1 MSKSAVI
8 RLKKELRTT
17 TDLMEL
23 VDVLKRVAASQFHT
37 LDEKRKHSGWTR
49 ADLPS
54 QGAHPSSEQA
64 LQESEWATA
73 MAHSKEKAPPLSLT
87 VLLEDFFRLIPP
99 QQCRHPFLE
108 RPSPPLG
115 IVIVTSDEGF
125 LGGLNAVVIRK
136 ALAARAGQQAELM
149 VLGERGRIYL
159 KDLNEPFTH
168 FPGVGEHIISQEVE
182 RLRDYIV
189 EQYLRRKFATVLVFH
204 PRCFSFTHQEIHS
217 FQLLPYEQPSQSP
230 DGVSSDPTE
239 VILEPSAYS
248 IIEYLITLW
257 LSRKI
262 HEVYWQ
268 SRLSELAARATHLEA
283 SLQGLGEQKKKLTLQ
298 FFRSRH
304 EVTDTSIRESYA
316 GVVSRK
322 KRAVASRT

>member
-8 RLKKELRTT
+8 RLTNELRTT

-23 VDVLKRVAASQFHT
+23 VDVLKRVAASQFHS
-37 LDEKRKHSGWTR
+37 LDEKRQSSGWTN
-49 ADLPS
+49 ADMLS
-54 QGAHPSSEQA
+54 GGEHPISEQA
-64 LQESEWATA
+64 PQESEWVTA
-73 MAHSKEKAPPLSLT
+73 IAHPEAQGPPLSLT
-87 VLLEDFFRLIPP
+87 VVLEDFFRLIPP

-125 LGGLNAVVIRK
+125 LGGLNAAVIQK
-136 ALAARAGQQAELM
+136 ALSARGGQEAELI
-149 VLGERGRIYL
+149 VLGERGKIYL

-168 FPGVGEHIISQEVE
+168 FPGVGEHITSQGVE

-189 EQYLRRKFATVLVFH
+189 EQYLRRKFARVLVFF
-204 PRCFSFTHQEIHS
+204 PRCLSFTHQAVDS
-217 FQLLPYEQPSQSP
+217 FHLLPYERPSQSP
-230 DGVSSDPTE
+230 DVASSDPTE
-239 VILEPSAYS
+239 IILEPSAYT

-262 HEVYWQ
+262 HEVFWQ
-268 SRLSELAARATHLEA
+268 SKLSEFAGRATHLEA
-283 SLQGLGEQKKKLTLQ
+283 SFLELAQQKKKLTLH
-298 FFRSRH
+298 FFRSLH

-316 GVVSRK
+316 GIVTRK
-322 KRAVASRT
+322 KKL